1 MIYLDNSATTRVSD
15 RAAKKAL
22 EVMCENFGNPSS
34 LHNLGFKAEMEIK
47 NAKRIIASALSC
59 REGEIYFT
67 SGGTEANNTA
77 IIGTANAKKRQGN
90 KIVISAFEH
99 SSVISAADYLSQ
111 NGFEVVK
118 LSPDKNGVITPDMVA
133 NAVDDKTVLVSVM
146 LVNNEIGSLMDIAT
160 IAAAARRKN
169 AKVTVHCD
177 AVQAFGK
184 IPVHTGRLGVDLLT
198 ITAHKICGPKGVGA
212 LFIKKGTRIDPII
225 FGGEQQNKFRPGTEN
240 AAGIAAF
247 GVASE
252 DSIKSMAQNFK
263 NAKELKAQLISG
275 LEKIDKIKINSQ
287 NEAFP
292 YIVNFSTMQIKSET
306 LMHFLEQKE
315 IYVSG
320 GSACAKGNR
329 SHVLSSLS
337 LSDKAID
344 TAIRVSFSGENTKED
359 IGVFIEALK
368 EAIDSLQKIK

>member
-15 RAAKKAL
+15 RAAKKAF
-22 EVMCENFGNPSS
+22 EVMRENFGNPSS
-34 LHNLGFKAEMEIK
+34 LHSLGFKAEMEIK

-99 SSVISAADYLSQ
+99 SSVISAADYLAQ
-111 NGFEVVK
+111 NGFEVIK
-118 LSPDKNGVITPDMVA
+118 LVPDKNGVITPDMVA
-133 NAVDDKTVLVSVM
+133 GAVDDKTILVSVM

-212 LFIKKGTRIDPII
+212 LFVKKGTRIDPII

-247 GVASE
+247 GVATE
-252 DSIKSMAQNFK
+252 DSVKTMAENFK

-275 LEKIDKIKINSQ
+275 LEKIDKIEINSQ
-287 NEAFP
+287 NDSFP

-337 LSDKAID
+337 LPDKAID
-344 TAIRVSFSGENTKED
+344 TAIRVSFCGENTKED
-359 IGVFIEALK
+359 VDALLEALK
-368 EAIDSLQKIK
+368 EAIDTLQKIK

>member
-1 MIYLDNSATTRVSD
+1 MIYLDNSATTRVS
-15 RAAKKAL
+15 KKAADKACEL
-22 EVMCENFGNPSS
+22 MHENFGNPSS
-34 LHNLGFKAEMEIK
+34 LHNLGFRAEMEIK

-99 SSVISAADYLSQ
+99 SSVLAAADYLSK
-111 NGFEVVK
+111 NGFEVIK
-118 LSPDKNGVITPDMVA
+118 LYPDKNGVITPDKVA
-133 NAVDDKTVLVSVM
+133 AEVDDKTILVSVM
-146 LVNNEIGSLMDIAT
+146 LVNNEIGSQMDIAT

-169 AKVTVHCD
+169 ARVTVHCD

-212 LFIKKGTRIDPII
+212 LFVKKGTRIDPII
-225 FGGEQQNKFRPGTEN
+225 FGGQQQNAFRPGTEN

-247 GVASE
+247 GVATE
-252 DSIKSMAQNFK
+252 DSINAMAQNYQK
-263 NAKELKAQLISG
+263 AKELKAQLISG
-275 LEKIDKIKINSQ
+275 LEKIDKIQINSQ
-287 NEAFP
+287 IEGFP

-329 SHVLSSLS
+329 SHVLTSLA
-337 LSDKAID
+337 LADKAID
-344 TAIRVSFSGENTKED
+344 TAIRVSFCADNTVDD
-359 IGVFIEALK
+359 INAFIEALK
-368 EAIDSLQKIK
+368 EAIETLQKIK

>member
-1 MIYLDNSATTRVSD
+1 MVYLDNSATTRVSE
-15 RAAKKAL
+15 RAAKKAFEL
-22 EVMCENFGNPSS
+22 MRENFGNPSS

-99 SSVISAADYLSQ
+99 SSVISAADYLSK

-133 NAVDDKTVLVSVM
+133 NAVDDKTILVSVM

-169 AKVTVHCD
+169 AKVAVHCD

-212 LFIKKGTRIDPII
+212 LFVKKGTRIDPII
-225 FGGEQQNKFRPGTEN
+225 FGGEQQNGFRPGTEN

-247 GVASE
+247 GTAAE
-252 DSIKSMAQNFK
+252 DSISAMAQNYQR
-263 NAKELKAQLISG
+263 AKELKAQLVSG
-275 LEKIDKIKINSQ
+275 LEKIDKIEINSQ
-287 NEAFP
+287 SDSFP

-344 TAIRVSFSGENTKED
+344 TAIRVSFCADNTPD
-359 IGVFIEALK
+359 DVNALLEALN
-368 EAIDSLQKIK
+368 EALETLQKIK

>member
-15 RAAKKAL
+15 RAAKKAF
-22 EVMCENFGNPSS
+22 EVMRENFGNPSS

-99 SSVISAADYLSQ
+99 SSVISAADYLAQ
-111 NGFEVVK
+111 NGFEIIK
-118 LSPDKNGVITPDMVA
+118 LTPDKNGVITPDMVA
-133 NAVDDKTVLVSVM
+133 SAVDDKTILVSVM
-146 LVNNEIGSLMDIAT
+146 LVNNEIGSVMDIAT

-169 AKVTVHCD
+169 ARVTVHCD

-212 LFIKKGTRIDPII
+212 LFVKKGTRIDPII

-240 AAGIAAF
+240 SAGIAAF
-247 GVASE
+247 GVAAE
-252 DSIKSMAQNFK
+252 DSISAMAENFK
-263 NAKELKAQLISG
+263 KAKELKAQLIGG
-275 LEKIDKIKINSQ
+275 LEKIDKIEINSQ
-287 NEAFP
+287 NESFP

-337 LSDKAID
+337 LSDKAVD
-344 TAIRVSFSGENTKED
+344 TAIRVSFCGENTKED
-359 IGVFIEALK
+359 VDALLEALK
-368 EAIDSLQKIK
+368 EAIDTLQKIK

>member
-1 MIYLDNSATTRVSD
+1 MIYLDNSATTCVSD
-15 RAAKKAL
+15 RAAKKAF
-22 EVMCENFGNPSS
+22 EVMRENFGNPSS
-34 LHNLGFKAEMEIK
+34 LHSLGFKAEMEIK

-99 SSVISAADYLSQ
+99 SSVISAADYLAQ
-111 NGFEVVK
+111 NGFEIIK
-118 LSPDKNGVITPDMVA
+118 LAPDKNGVITPDMVA
-133 NAVDDKTVLVSVM
+133 SAVDDKTILVSVM

-212 LFIKKGTRIDPII
+212 LFVKKGTRIDPII

-247 GVASE
+247 GVAAE
-252 DSIKSMAQNFK
+252 DSISAMAENFK

-275 LEKIDKIKINSQ
+275 LEKIDKIEINSQ
-287 NEAFP
+287 NDSFP

-344 TAIRVSFSGENTKED
+344 TAIRVSFCGENTKED
-359 IGVFIEALK
+359 VDALLEALK
-368 EAIDSLQKIK
+368 EAIDTLQKIK

>member
-1 MIYLDNSATTRVSD
+1 MIYLDNSATTRVSK
-15 RAAKKAL
+15 RAADKAF
-22 EVMCENFGNPSS
+22 EIMRENFGNPSS

-133 NAVDDKTVLVSVM
+133 AAVDDKTILVSVM

-169 AKVTVHCD
+169 AKVIVHCD

-212 LFIKKGTRIDPII
+212 LFVKKGTRIEPII

-247 GVASE
+247 GVAAE
-252 DSIKSMAQNFK
+252 DSVKAMAENFK
-263 NAKELKAQLISG
+263 NAKELKAQLIGG
-275 LEKIDKIKINSQ
+275 LEKIDKIEINSQ
-287 NEAFP
+287 NESFP

-329 SHVLSSLS
+329 SHVLTSLS

-359 IGVFIEALK
+359 IDAFLEALK
-368 EAIDSLQKIK
+368 EAIGTLQKIK

>member
-1 MIYLDNSATTRVSD
+1 MIYLDNSATTRVSK
-15 RAAKKAL
+15 RAADKAL
-22 EVMCENFGNPSS
+22 ETMRENFGNPSS

-111 NGFEVVK
+111 NGFEVIR
-118 LSPDKNGVITPDMVA
+118 LSPNKNGVITPEMVA
-133 NAVDDKTVLVSVM
+133 SAVDDKTILVSVM

-212 LFIKKGTRIDPII
+212 LFVKKGTRIDPII

-252 DSIKSMAQNFK
+252 DSIRAMAENFK
-263 NAKELKAQLISG
+263 NAKELKAQLLGG
-275 LEKIDKIKINSQ
+275 LEKIDKVQINCPNDS
-287 NEAFP
+287 FP

-306 LMHFLEQKE
+306 LMHYLEQKE

-329 SHVLSSLS
+329 SHVLTSLS

-344 TAIRVSFSGENTKED
+344 TAIRVSFCGENTSDD
-359 IGVFIEALK
+359 ISAFLEALK
-368 EAIDSLQKIK
+368 EGIDTLQKIK

>member
-1 MIYLDNSATTRVSD
+1 MIYLDNSATTCVSD
-15 RAAKKAL
+15 RAAKKAF
-22 EVMCENFGNPSS
+22 EVMRENFGNPSS
-34 LHNLGFKAEMEIK
+34 LHSLGFKAEMEIK

-111 NGFEVVK
+111 NGFEVIK
-118 LSPDKNGVITPDMVA
+118 LVPDKNGVITPDMVA
-133 NAVDDKTVLVSVM
+133 GAVDDKTILVSVM

-212 LFIKKGTRIDPII
+212 LFVKKGTRIDPII

-247 GVASE
+247 GIATE
-252 DSIKSMAQNFK
+252 DSVKTMAENFK

-275 LEKIDKIKINSQ
+275 LEKIDKIEINSQ
-287 NEAFP
+287 NDSFP

-344 TAIRVSFSGENTKED
+344 TAIRVSFCGENTKED
-359 IGVFIEALK
+359 VDTLLEALK
-368 EAIDSLQKIK
+368 EAIDTLQKIK

>member
-22 EVMCENFGNPSS
+22 ELMCENFGNPSS

-99 SSVISAADYLSQ
+99 SSVISVADHLAE
-111 NGFEVVK
+111 NGFEVIK
-118 LSPDKNGVITPDMVA
+118 LNPDKNGVITPDMVA
-133 NAVDDKTVLVSVM
+133 AAVDDKTILVSVM
-146 LVNNEIGSLMDIAT
+146 LVNNEIGSQMDIAT

-169 AKVTVHCD
+169 ARVTVHCD

-212 LFIKKGTRIDPII
+212 LFVKKGTRIDPII

-247 GVASE
+247 GVATE
-252 DSIKSMAQNFK
+252 YSITAMAENYQK
-263 NAKELKAQLISG
+263 AKELKTQLISG
-275 LEKIDKIKINSQ
+275 LEKIDKIEINSQ
-287 NEAFP
+287 KDGFP

-329 SHVLSSLS
+329 SHVLTSLS
-337 LSDKAID
+337 LSDKVID
-344 TAIRVSFSGENTKED
+344 TAIRVSFCSDNTSQD
-359 IGVFIEALK
+359 IETFLEALK
-368 EAIDSLQKIK
+368 EALEILQKIK